1 MSAARHLPA
10 VLLAAGAATVAAALA
25 WWGLTFWPPVSN
37 DYLSVTEAGRC
48 LVADSSLCRLATS
61 LCGTRHATLVAA
73 YSPLALWCGAAA
85 AFCGLGSAAPR
96 KARPGS
102 VTSR

>member
-1 MSAARHLPA
+1 MSAARHLPTI
-10 VLLAAGAATVAAALA
+10 LLAAGGTTVAAALA
-25 WWGLTFWPPVSN
+25 WWGLTFWPPISN

-48 LVADSSLCRLATS
+48 LMADSSLCRLATS
-61 LCGTRHATLVAA
+61 LCGTRHVVLVAA
-73 YSPLALWCGAAA
+73 YSPLLLWCGAAA

-96 KARPGS
+96 KARQSS